1 MILTGANYFI
11 GTGEK
16 ARGCLSQKEEEKEEE
31 RYRG

>member
-16 ARGCLSQKEEEKEEE
+16 ARGCLSQKEEEEE